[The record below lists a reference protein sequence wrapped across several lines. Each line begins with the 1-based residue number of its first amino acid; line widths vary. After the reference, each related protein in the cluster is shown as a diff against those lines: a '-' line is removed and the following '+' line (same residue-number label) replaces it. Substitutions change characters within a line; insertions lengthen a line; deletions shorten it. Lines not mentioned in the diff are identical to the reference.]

1 MNKLPKVL
9 KHAQTPSCQL
19 YMTINTKSFNTTIMK
34 LTCCV
39 SV

>member
-19 YMTINTKSFNTTIMK
+19 YITINTKSFNTNIMK
-34 LTCCV
+34 LMC
-39 SV
+39 SFSA